1 MGEFKFA
8 VDELLF
14 WSAILRLP
22 SDSQLFHSVHSA
34 PSSRTNGVV

>member
-1 MGEFKFA
+1 VGFPSSGSGMEEFKFT

-22 SDSQLFHSVHSA
+22 SD
-34 PSSRTNGVV
+34 